1 MRSTRAAAAVARLNT
16 RSGGKQYL
24 MAVMG
29 SGQFK
34 LFERIEGAEKALSEE
49 LSLDDFV
56 RFVDGLGPQKIPRVT
71 KSDAAF
77 AKQLV
82 RKPTGPDEPR

>member
-24 MAVMG
+24 MSLMG
-29 SGQFK
+29 SGRFK
-34 LFERIEGAEKALSEE
+34 LFERTEGGEKVLSEE

-56 RFVDGLGPQKIPRVT
+56 RFVDALGPQLVPRVT

-77 AKQLV
+77 AKQLI
-82 RKPTGPDEPR
+82 RKPPRPDEPR

>member
-1 MRSTRAAAAVARLNT
+1 MRSTRASAAIARLNS
-16 RSGGKQYL
+16 RSEGRQYL
-24 MAVMG
+24 MAITG

-34 LFERIEGAEKALSEE
+34 LHERVAGEDKPISEA

-56 RFVDGLGPQKIPRVT
+56 RFVDAMGPQKVPRVT

-82 RKPTGPDEPR
+82 KKSSSS

>member
-1 MRSTRAAAAVARLNT
+1 MTLMS
-16 RSGGKQYL
+16 SGL
-24 MAVMG
+24 
-29 SGQFK
+29 FK
-34 LFERIEGAEKALSEE
+34 LHERIEGGEKQLSEG

-56 RFVDGLGPQKIPRVT
+56 RFVNSIGPQKEPRIT

-82 RKPTGPDEPR
+82 KKAAP

>member
-1 MRSTRAAAAVARLNT
+1 MLVITS
-16 RSGGKQYL
+16 SGL
-24 MAVMG
+24 
-29 SGQFK
+29 FK
-34 LFERIEGAEKALSEE
+34 LQAQTEEGEMQTSEA

-56 RFVDGLGPQKIPRVT
+56 HYVNAIGPQKIRRIT

-82 RKPTGPDEPR
+82 RKTKS

>member
-1 MRSTRAAAAVARLNT
+1 MRSTRAAAAIARLNA
-16 RSGGKQYL
+16 RSDGQQYL

-29 SGQFK
+29 SGRFK
-34 LFERIEGAEKALSEE
+34 LFERAEGADKALSEE

-56 RFVDGLGPQKIPRVT
+56 RFVDALGPQKTPRVT

-77 AKQLV
+77 AKQLI
-82 RKPTGPDEPR
+82 RKLPRQDETR

>member
-24 MAVMG
+24 MSLMG
-29 SGQFK
+29 SGRFK
-34 LFERIEGAEKALSEE
+34 LFERTESGEKALSEE

-56 RFVDGLGPQKIPRVT
+56 RFVDALGPQLVPRVT

-77 AKQLV
+77 AKQLI
-82 RKPTGPDEPR
+82 RKPPRPDEPR